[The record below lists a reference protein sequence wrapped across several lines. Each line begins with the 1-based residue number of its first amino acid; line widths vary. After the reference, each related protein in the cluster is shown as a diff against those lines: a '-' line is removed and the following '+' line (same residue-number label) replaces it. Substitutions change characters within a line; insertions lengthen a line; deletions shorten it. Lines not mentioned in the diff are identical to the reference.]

1 MLGQRSRAR
10 EVVPAAEDP
19 MPAPDRFRQ
28 LPLPLRLPPVAAT
41 AAPERPALAPAR
53 AALAAADRPALAA
66 HLAALARARG
76 RAPVPKPGA
85 AREPAPPTGRTAR
98 LEGDAGP
105 PRRRLAPAAPD
116 LGPVAAFRAFV
127 RLASVDPAA
136 DRFRV
141 YVLAW
146 RPTLWGDV
154 ALVQSWGRGDRPT
167 RSRATWYARRA
178 DGERAAVRVLRRR
191 LRRGYRVTSWQ

>member
-1 MLGQRSRAR
+1 
-10 EVVPAAEDP
+10 
-19 MPAPDRFRQ
+19 
-28 LPLPLRLPPVAAT
+28 
-41 AAPERPALAPAR
+41 
-53 AALAAADRPALAA
+53 
-66 HLAALARARG
+66 
-76 RAPVPKPGA
+76 VPKPAAAA
-85 AREPAPPTGRTAR
+85 ARPPHP
-98 LEGDAGP
+98 EGDADP

-116 LGPVAAFRAFV
+116 LGPAAAFRAFV

-178 DGERAAVRVLRRR
+178 DGECAAARVLRRR